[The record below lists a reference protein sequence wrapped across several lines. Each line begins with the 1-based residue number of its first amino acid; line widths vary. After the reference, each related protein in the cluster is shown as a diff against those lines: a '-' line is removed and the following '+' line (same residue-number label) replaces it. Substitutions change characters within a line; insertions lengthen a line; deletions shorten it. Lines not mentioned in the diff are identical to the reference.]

1 MEYTYD
7 GNIIIH
13 NGDMTNE
20 LLRKGY
26 HIVQVRPDR
35 RNKIKTIFIF
45 EGTEE
50 LKKEL
55 EKIAREEQKELKKEL
70 FE

>member
-20 LLRKGY
+20 LLQKGY

-45 EGTEE
+45 KGTEE
-50 LKKEL
+50 LKREL
-55 EKIAREEQKELKKEL
+55 EKIAREEQKELNKEL